1 MWVLTLGKKILK
13 TDDLGDDDI
22 ISKVWTGL
30 GKPVK
35 KTGPKWRDINPTA
48 DLARTFQSRINKEL
62 GVKDLPRAQQDAIRI
77 NTRRSQSMMENAFQ
91 LVSPTSGQGVPINLP
106 ARIYYGGSRELS
118 VVVPRAIREK
128 LNDSFSSVRTEGYR
142 AFERWA
148 AEQNQEVKRSLYPW
162 IVGALVSLP
171 ISLGTKL
178 YTDTLEKRKQPEFA
192 PASRL
197 APGPITEFAP
207 ASRFDTGP
215 TKPEFAPATRFDR
228 GPQTQPKPRF
238 TEEELSPYRKV
249 AEPGFGQKIFG
260 LRRSAPEI
268 QRDATYNSLREQ
280 GLVEEANT
288 FLETWNAQ
296 HKEKLDAALGDAGNL
311 TQFTKDDPDRETSLR
326 EDVVSAAQKVKDK
339 LPQGG
344 PFKKGGRVKP
354 RKKVMKKMYA
364 KGGSVR
370 KPKRIK

>member
-13 TDDLGDDDI
+13 IDDLGPDDI
-22 ISKVWTGL
+22 ISKVWTGS

-35 KTGPKWRDINPTA
+35 KIGPKWRDINPTA

-62 GVKDLPRAQQDAIRI
+62 GVSNLPKAQQDAIRI
-77 NTRRSQSMMENAFQ
+77 NTRRSQNMMENAFQ

-148 AEQNQEVKRSLYPW
+148 AEQNQEVKRSVYPW

-171 ISLGTKL
+171 IALGTKL

-197 APGPITEFAP
+197 APGPMTEFAP

-215 TKPEFAPATRFDR
+215 TKPEFTPATRFDR

-288 FLETWNAQ
+288 FLETWNTQ

>member
-1 MWVLTLGKKILK
+1 MDRFRK
-13 TDDLGDDDI
+13 TR
-22 ISKVWTGL
+22 
-30 GKPVK
+30 K

-178 YTDTLEKRKQPEFA
+178 YTDTLEKE
-192 PASRL
+192 SN
-197 APGPITEFAP
+197 
-207 ASRFDTGP
+207 
-215 TKPEFAPATRFDR
+215 
-228 GPQTQPKPRF
+228 
-238 TEEELSPYRKV
+238 LS
-249 AEPGFGQKIFG
+249 
-260 LRRSAPEI
+260 L
-268 QRDATYNSLREQ
+268 LLL
-280 GLVEEANT
+280 LV
-288 FLETWNAQ
+288 
-296 HKEKLDAALGDAGNL
+296 
-311 TQFTKDDPDRETSLR
+311 
-326 EDVVSAAQKVKDK
+326 
-339 LPQGG
+339 
-344 PFKKGGRVKP
+344 
-354 RKKVMKKMYA
+354 
-364 KGGSVR
+364 
-370 KPKRIK
+370 